1 MYSSSFAPGGIC
13 STSNLFAMPLIFV
26 PTPLGNLRDVTLR
39 ALDVLREAEIVV
51 AEDTRVARRL
61 LAAFEIAGAEI
72 WSYREANAGR
82 VTEGILERARSAT
95 IAVTTDAG
103 MPGISDPGSDLVAAA
118 RAAGVPVEVLPGP
131 SAALGV
137 ALLSG
142 FPLARFTF
150 EGFPPRTAGAR
161 RERFTAALHSQ
172 MTSIWY
178 ESPRRIR
185 AALADL
191 AAVAPD
197 AQLFVLREYTKV
209 HEQHLWGTPQQV
221 AALLPEPLR
230 GEVTFAIAPRPRP
243 ESAQSKANPGPI
255 IDALLESGR
264 HVGEVARE
272 LAARGFGDRRE
283 LYASAVARKAAR
295 RTPQKAPKQRRRL

>member
-1 MYSSSFAPGGIC
+1 MYSSSFAPGGMC

-39 ALDVLREAEIVV
+39 AIDVLRDAEIVV

-61 LAAFEIAGAEI
+61 LAALKIAGAQI
-72 WSYREANAGR
+72 WSYREQNADR
-82 VTEGILERARSAT
+82 VTEAILERARSAVV
-95 IAVTTDAG
+95 AVTTDAG
-103 MPGISDPGSDLVAAA
+103 MPGISDPGSVLVAAA

-131 SAALGV
+131 SAATGV

-150 EGFPPRTAGAR
+150 EGFPPRTVAAR
-161 RERFTAALHSQ
+161 RERFAAALRSGV
-172 MTSIWY
+172 TSIWY
-178 ESPRRIR
+178 ESPRRTR

-197 AQLFVLREYTKV
+197 AQIFLLREYTKL
-209 HEQHLWGTPQQV
+209 HEQQLWGTPQSV
-221 AALLPEPLR
+221 AAGLPEPLR
-230 GEVTFAIAPRPRP
+230 GEVAFAISPYSGSLGSEPT
-243 ESAQSKANPGPI
+243 QDPGDA

-264 HVGEVARE
+264 RVGDVAKE
-272 LAARGFGDRRE
+272 LAARGLGERRE
-283 LYASAVARKAAR
+283 LYAAAALRKAAR
-295 RTPQKAPKQRRRL
+295 KTRLKRR